1 MNTSLVNQNSIIWEG
16 YRYRLDATLKTGDIS
31 WRCAKTKP
39 PGKARIRTGAACSSI
54 ISQKKKQSRPLE
66 KSNEAKSKSI
76 YRKELSNLCPGKRR
90 GHTGYSLK
98 RVFFPFRSNVHHFV
112 AQTSVFPHICPLNP
126 LKRPSP
132 GKTH

>member
-54 ISQKKKQSRPLE
+54 ISQKKEQSHPQE
-66 KSNEAKSKSI
+66 KSNKAKSKSI
-76 YRKELSNLCPGKRR
+76 YHKELNNLCLANGGGKQVIRSK
-90 GHTGYSLK
+90 GLFSISLK
-98 RVFFPFRSNVHHFV
+98 CKLFCRSNVLFTAYLSSQS
-112 AQTSVFPHICPLNP
+112 AQTSFT
-126 LKRPSP
+126 
-132 GKTH
+132 G